1 MEKDPMDRNEMRGEI
16 NRLNYILNEKKKS
29 TDETNF
35 VKDLIKLELKIMAA
49 LASLKIIPRNE
60 SLNRAFNT
68 EYKVL
73 TEQSRITWENY
84 LQNIP
89 AYEHQLQKI
98 LTAEDDFPLDPDYLH
113 NNLNKLLTN
122 ASDIRELYDDT
133 INYIKKK
140 AAEPEF
146 NNIYNLTRDL
156 VNHLLVAVKDIVELD
171 EKFMETMNRNNVD
184 YVEKYKLYDV
194 D

>member
-1 MEKDPMDRNEMRGEI
+1 M
-16 NRLNYILNEKKKS
+16 NYILNEKKKS

-35 VKDLIKLELKIMAA
+35 VKDFLKLEIKIRGA

-60 SLNRAFNT
+60 AINKAFNT
-68 EYKVL
+68 EHKVL
-73 TEQSRITWENY
+73 TEQSRATWENY

-89 AYEHQLQKI
+89 AHEHQLQKI
-98 LTAEDDFPLDPDYLH
+98 RTAEDDFDADYLH

-133 INYIKKK
+133 INYVKKK
-140 AAEPEF
+140 ATEPEF
-146 NNIYNLTRDL
+146 SNIYNLTKNL
-156 VNHLLVAVKDIVELD
+156 VNHLLATVKDIVELD
-171 EKFMETMNRNNVD
+171 ERFMETMNRNNID
-184 YVEKYKLYDV
+184 YIEKYKLYDV

>member
-1 MEKDPMDRNEMRGEI
+1 MNRNEMKEEI

-60 SLNRAFNT
+60 AINKAFNT

-73 TEQSRITWENY
+73 TEQSRTTWENY

-140 AAEPEF
+140 AVEPEF
-146 NNIYNLTRDL
+146 NNIYNFNNNKKLKIYKKRSYSFNIL
-156 VNHLLVAVKDIVELD
+156 
-171 EKFMETMNRNNVD
+171 NRIWD
-184 YVEKYKLYDV
+184 Y
-194 D
+194 

>member
-1 MEKDPMDRNEMRGEI
+1 MSN
-16 NRLNYILNEKKKS
+16 ILNEKKKS

-35 VKDLIKLELKIMAA
+35 VKDFLKLEIKIKGA
-49 LASLKIIPRNE
+49 LAGLKVIPRNE
-60 SLNRAFNT
+60 AINRAFNT

-98 LTAEDDFPLDPDYLH
+98 LTAEDDFPLDLGYLH

-146 NNIYNLTRDL
+146 NNIYSLTRDL
-156 VNHLLVAVKDIVELD
+156 VNHLLAAVKDIVELD
-171 EKFMETMNRNNVD
+171 EKFMETMNRNNID
-184 YVEKYKLYDV
+184 YVEKYKLYDI

>member
-1 MEKDPMDRNEMRGEI
+1 MNRDEMRGEV
-16 NRLNYILNEKKKS
+16 NRLNCILNEKKSS
-29 TDETNF
+29 TAEINF
-35 VKDLIKLELKIMAA
+35 VKDFLKLEIKIRGA

-60 SLNRAFNT
+60 AIHKAFNT

-73 TEQSRITWENY
+73 TEQSRATWENY

-98 LTAEDDFPLDPDYLH
+98 RTAEDDFYLDPDYLH

-140 AAEPEF
+140 ATEPGF
-146 NNIYNLTRDL
+146 SNIYNLTKNL
-156 VNHLLVAVKDIVELD
+156 VNHLLATVKDIVELD
-171 EKFMETMNRNNVD
+171 EKFMETMNRLNVD
-184 YVEKYKLYDV
+184 YAEKYKLYDV

>member
-1 MEKDPMDRNEMRGEI
+1 M
-16 NRLNYILNEKKKS
+16 NEKKKS

-35 VKDLIKLELKIMAA
+35 VKDLIKLELKTMAA

-60 SLNRAFNT
+60 AINKAFNT

-73 TEQSRITWENY
+73 TEQSRATWENY
-84 LQNIP
+84 LQSIP
-89 AYEHQLQKI
+89 TYEHQLQKI
-98 LTAEDDFPLDPDYLH
+98 LIAEDTFPLDSDYLH

-122 ASDIRELYDDT
+122 VIDIRELYSDT
-133 INYIKKK
+133 GSFIKKK
-140 AAEPEF
+140 ATEPEF
-146 NNIYNLTRDL
+146 SNIYNLTKDL
-156 VNHLLVAVKDIVELD
+156 VNHLLAAVKDTVELD
-171 EKFMETMNRNNVD
+171 KEFIETMSRNSID

>member
-1 MEKDPMDRNEMRGEI
+1 M
-16 NRLNYILNEKKKS
+16 NEKKKS

-35 VKDLIKLELKIMAA
+35 VKDLIKLELKTMAA

-60 SLNRAFNT
+60 AINKAFNT

-73 TEQSRITWENY
+73 AEQSRTTWENY
-84 LQNIP
+84 LQSIP

-98 LTAEDDFPLDPDYLH
+98 LIAEDTFPLDLDYLH

-133 INYIKKK
+133 VSFIKKK
-140 AAEPEF
+140 ATEPEF

-156 VNHLLVAVKDIVELD
+156 VNHLLAAVKDIVELD
-171 EKFMETMNRNNVD
+171 EKFIETMNRNNID

>member
-1 MEKDPMDRNEMRGEI
+1 MDRNEMKKEI
-16 NRLNYILNEKKKS
+16 NRLNYILNEKKKPAA
-29 TDETNF
+29 ETNF
-35 VKDLIKLELKIMAA
+35 VKDFLKLEIKIKGA
-49 LASLKIIPRNE
+49 LAGLKIIPRNE
-60 SLNRAFNT
+60 AINKALNT

-156 VNHLLVAVKDIVELD
+156 VNHLLAAVKDIVELD